1 VRRVLA
7 LAAICSAL
15 AGAAVLLAGGGERL
29 GTAPWIGIGA
39 ALALSAGLSRSRDSA
54 KLDECERHLMRC
66 RRRGEPATVLV
77 VRVQARRGIR
87 PERLLRCFRLTDS
100 VAVRRTRH
108 GYEVQGVFD
117 DAGLACEGLE
127 RRVRELTG
135 PAEVSIGWARFPDD
149 GVTLP
154 VLVER
159 AHAAF
164 APLPERRWDAV
175 RTTTAAGA
183 E

>member
-7 LAAICSAL
+7 LTAICIAL
-15 AGAAVLLAGGGERL
+15 AGAAVLLAGGGDRP
-29 GTAPWIGIGA
+29 GTVPSIGIGA

-54 KLDECERHLMRC
+54 KPDERERHLMRC

-77 VRVQARRGIR
+77 VCVQSRRGIR

-108 GYEVQGVFD
+108 GYELQGVFD
-117 DAGLACEGLE
+117 DAGLARDGLE
-127 RRVRELTG
+127 RRVRELTA

-154 VLVER
+154 VLLEC
-159 AHAAF
+159 AHPAF
-164 APLPERRWDAV
+164 AALPERHWQAA
-175 RTTTAAGA
+175 RTTSAAGA